1 MRISGLAVAAYL
13 LLFVGVRAQD
23 ATAAPAL
30 EARLLAGA
38 DTAVLADVLKRLDA
52 GPQAADLLELGLAA
66 ARNLGRLPEEER
78 LAKALHSLDNNA
90 VRGRMALAQYLTD
103 RGQRTAAIALLEPLS
118 KSSSSSPDKP
128 AFSMPGVAAL
138 AKLHASLGHGPLAEA
153 LWDQLVEEAQRVVI
167 REPEDLV
174 ALAQAY
180 VAFDGIKEA
189 EAALIEAQKAIDAA
203 RKGGGERSALND
215 WRPTAALA
223 ELYSSSMHLD
233 ADAVKECENALLVR
247 RDLAE
252 VFALKGR
259 AELSWQKHEAAEA
272 SLRRALAVNAH
283 ERTAHAELLRQQMGA
298 QFSEAAS
305 AELDQALTRFPTHAS
320 YLGLDLARAFFTQ
333 GERAFQKR
341 LAEVHE
347 ALPNNDEPL
356 LSLVDLLSDQRR
368 WQDALVLAE
377 QGARRFPN
385 APRMHD
391 AVARLSLYLGEDA
404 RARAALK
411 AASEAERYSHVK
423 RNNMAEFLRVVGKF
437 YDDAPTEH
445 LLLRLARRER
455 AVLEP
460 VIGPV
465 AERSFAQLAEKYAFT
480 PLGIGGREKVRIEV
494 LLSSAD
500 LSARTFAL
508 PRHGFLGFC
517 FGPLVTMLSPGAE
530 GSENFSWARTLH
542 HELAHSFAL
551 GLSKGR
557 VPKWLTEGLSTY
569 EESAANA
576 AWDRHLD
583 SDLQD
588 ALHSD
593 ELIPVESLDAAFG
606 TPRAVF
612 AYYQSGLLV
621 GAMVKKAG
629 MAPMLALLRALGEDA
644 PFSSALKAHFHM
656 DLQELNTLLKDAA
669 KEHCASIQRIPRL
682 VGKALAVATAADA
695 KPDALTLV
703 SLLATYQ
710 DVGKV
715 AEAAATL
722 KRVQSALGENEP
734 RVLFLAARQA
744 AKNRDESEALEN
756 LEMALKAGLED
767 AEAHELYARLSL
779 KKGEVSKAE
788 QAFRNAS
795 AAFPRNADRQG
806 PRRKLSELLVARGAT
821 DEAIA
826 VLEGHLAID
835 AEDDEAR
842 LQILK
847 LLAVKGEH
855 EKILAHAEARLLT
868 RPLVAEVHL
877 QRGRALR
884 QLARPADAESAVR
897 IGLACKMP
905 VADEADLLAELGLVL
920 LDLQRPDEALECAK
934 KAEALVPGH
943 AIAKDV
949 RRRAEAR

>member
-1 MRISGLAVAAYL
+1 MRISGMAVAACLFL
-13 LLFVGVRAQD
+13 LAGLQAQD
-23 ATAAPAL
+23 AAAAPSL

-38 DTAVLADVLKRLDA
+38 DTAVLAEVLNRLDA
-52 GPQAADLLELGLAA
+52 GPQTADLLELGLAA
-66 ARNLGRLPEEER
+66 ARNLGRFPEEER
-78 LAKALHSLDNNA
+78 LAKALHALETNA
-90 VRGRMALAQYLTD
+90 ARGRIALARYLSD
-103 RGQRTAAIALLEPLS
+103 RGQRPAAIALLEPLS
-118 KSSSSSPDKP
+118 KSSSSPPDKP

-138 AKLHASLGHGPLAEA
+138 AELHASLGHGPLAEA
-153 LWDQLVEEAQRVVI
+153 LWDQLVEEAQRVVV
-167 REPEDLV
+167 REAEDLV

-180 VAFDGIKEA
+180 VAFEGIKEA
-189 EAALIEAQKAIDAA
+189 EAALIEAQKAIDGA

-223 ELYSSSMHLD
+223 ELYQSSMHLD

-247 RDLAE
+247 KDLAE
-252 VFALKGR
+252 VLALKGR
-259 AELSWQKHEAAEA
+259 AELSWQKHEDAEA

-283 ERTAHAELLRQQMGA
+283 ERTAHAELLRQQVGA
-298 QFSEAAS
+298 QFSDAAS

-347 ALPNNDEPL
+347 VLPNNDLPL
-356 LSLVDLLSDQRR
+356 LILVDLLSDQRR
-368 WQDALVLAE
+368 WQEALALAE
-377 QGARRFPN
+377 QGVTRFPH

-411 AASEAERYSHVK
+411 AASEAERFSHVK

-460 VIGPV
+460 VIGPF
-465 AERSFAQLAEKYAFT
+465 AERSFAQLAQKYAFT
-480 PLGIGGREKVRIEV
+480 PLGIGGREKLRIEV
-494 LLSSAD
+494 LLSSGD

-508 PRHGFLGFC
+508 PRVGFLGFC

-583 SDLQD
+583 CDLQD

-629 MAPMLALLRALGEDA
+629 MAPMLALLRSLGEDV
-644 PFSSALKAHFHM
+644 PFAIALKAHFHM
-656 DLQELNTLLKDAA
+656 DLQELNALLKDAA
-669 KEHCASIQRIPRL
+669 SEHCASIQRIPRL
-682 VGKALAVATAADA
+682 VGKALAAATKADA

-703 SLLATYQ
+703 RLLATYQ
-710 DVGKV
+710 DARKLN
-715 AEAAATL
+715 EAAQVL
-722 KRVQSALGENEP
+722 KQLTAALGEDEP
-734 RVLFLAARQA
+734 RVLFLSARQA
-744 AKNRDESEALEN
+744 AKSRDEAQALKLVKRALE
-756 LEMALKAGLED
+756 AGLQDVD
-767 AEAHELYARLSL
+767 AFVLLARLHMNA
-779 KKGEVSKAE
+779 GDAAASKDAWK
-788 QAFRNAS
+788 AAIG
-795 AAFPRNADRQG
+795 AFPRNADREG
-806 PRRKLSELLVARGAT
+806 PRRKLSELLVAKGAT

-847 LLAVKGEH
+847 LFLVKGEH
-855 EKILAHAEARLLT
+855 GKILAHAEARLLT

-905 VADEADLLAELGLVL
+905 VSDEADLLAELGLVL

-934 KAEALVPGH
+934 KADALVPGH

-949 RRRAEAR
+949 RRRAGAR